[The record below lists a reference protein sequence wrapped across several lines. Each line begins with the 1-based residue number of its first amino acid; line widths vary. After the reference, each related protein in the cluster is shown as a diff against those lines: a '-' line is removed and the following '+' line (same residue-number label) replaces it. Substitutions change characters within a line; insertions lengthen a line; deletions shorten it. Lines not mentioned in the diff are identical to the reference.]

1 MVNEN
6 LNINNLHDEEE
17 AGFDFKTILMK
28 LFIYWKWIVVSVIAC
43 LCCAV
48 IYLRMQTPVYRVQ
61 ATIMINDEQKGSFQ
75 NQMMTLQQDFGIMN
89 TTGGIDNEIEVLRS
103 KSIIKQAVIDLGL
116 YTRYYLDEGFLRPS
130 RTLYGEYPI
139 EAKIG
144 EGDLN
149 QLTSGISFVVTQP
162 NENTYALEY
171 TYVDEDT
178 HEAVEVKKEIT
189 SFPYALDTHVGR
201 ITFEKGS
208 MESLTPGQTLVISIV
223 PPINAARA
231 CLGSLSIAPTSKTT
245 AVAYISYLD
254 VNKRRGVDFV
264 NQLVEAYNTENNN
277 DKNVVAMKTEEF
289 IKHRLAIV
297 AEELDLAEEQ
307 MAQYKRSS
315 GLTNLT
321 GDAQKVLDG
330 STEYERKRVEIITQ
344 LSLVNYLRDYV
355 NDPKNDMQ
363 AIPANVGLADA
374 ALTTLIGRYNEAV
387 VERNRLLRTASES
400 NPAVLD
406 VTTMARL
413 TAATIKTSVESLYQS
428 LTIKKDDLDFQT
440 RKFNSKLGD
449 APTQEKILAGYK
461 RQLEVKSGLYL
472 MLLQKR
478 EENSIALAATAD
490 NAKLI
495 DAALANDAPVSPK
508 RRMIF
513 LVALAMGVAIPIGLI
528 YLLELLRYKIE
539 GRNDLER
546 LTKVPVLGD
555 VAVAHDVKSG
565 ERAIVV
571 QENSNNMMAET
582 FRSIR
587 TNLQFILDTPD
598 KKVIQFTSSTSG
610 EGKTFVSSNLA
621 MSLALLGKKVILLGL
636 DVRKPR
642 LADVFGLPDRKK
654 GITAFLTG
662 SPDDKELLFEQIM
675 PSGVS
680 ANLDILPAGVVP
692 PNPAE
697 LLSKKNLDNA
707 IEFLKEKYDYVILDT
722 APVGLVAD
730 TLIIARV
737 ADATVYICRAD
748 YTPKNDL
755 NLVNSLYNEGKLKN
769 MSIVL
774 NGVDMSKRKY
784 GYYYGYGGGYGRYG
798 RYGYGKYGYGRYGQY
813 GQYGYGSEPTK
824 K

>member
-6 LNINNLHDEEE
+6 LNINNLHDEDE

-48 IYLRMQTPVYRVQ
+48 VYLRMQTPVYRVQ

-116 YTRYYLDEGFLRPS
+116 YVRYSLDGGFLSPS
-130 RTLYGEYPI
+130 RALYGAYPI

-144 EGDLN
+144 REDLD

-162 NENTYALEY
+162 NENTYTLEY
-171 TYVDEDT
+171 NYMDEDT
-178 HEAVEVKKEIT
+178 HEAVEVYKEIK
-189 SFPYALDTHVGR
+189 SFPYVIDTHVGR
-201 ITFEKGS
+201 ITFVKGS
-208 MESLTPGQTLVISIV
+208 VESLAPNQTLVISIV
-223 PPINAARA
+223 PPINVARA

-264 NQLVEAYNTENNN
+264 NQLVAAYNRENNN
-277 DKNVVAMKTEEF
+277 DKNIVAMKTEEF
-289 IKHRLAIV
+289 IKHRLEIV
-297 AEELDLAEEQ
+297 SEELDLAEEQ

-330 STEYERKRVEIITQ
+330 STEYEKKRVEIVTQ

-363 AIPANVGLADA
+363 AIPANVGLSDA
-374 ALTTLIGRYNEAV
+374 ALTALIGRYNEAV
-387 VERNRLLRTASES
+387 VERNRLLRTASET

-513 LVALAMGVAIPIGLI
+513 LVALAMGVAIPIALI
-528 YLLELLRYKIE
+528 YMLELLRYKIE

-546 LTKVPVLGD
+546 LTKVPILGD
-555 VAVAHDVKSG
+555 VAVAHDVKGG

-642 LADVFGLPDRKK
+642 LADVFGLPSRKK
-654 GITAFLTG
+654 GITAFLTAN
-662 SPDDKELLFEQIM
+662 PDDKALLFEQIM

-697 LLSKKNLDNA
+697 LLSRKNLDNA

-755 NLVNSLYNEGKLKN
+755 NLVNSMYNEGKLKN

-813 GQYGYGSEPTK
+813 GYGSEPAK